1 MQVKHVK
8 TSILASVL
16 VIIVT
21 FMFSSSIIAYSSNSL
36 YDYDDM
42 DELLSLMEPYIERME
57 SAQRMEAAA
66 LELGY
71 SDNHYVIQLA
81 QKEYQEALE
90 ACEPYQ
96 EVYEDLQAR
105 WELKE
110 QEYPDATQIWS
121 YLKNLGYNNYV
132 CAGILGNIMAESGG
146 NTLYIQPLVQ
156 GGFYGICQWNQAY
169 SEVWGASLDE
179 QLDFLRD
186 TIEYELD
193 TFGYAYAKDFD
204 YGAFLHL
211 TDEQDAALAFSKC
224 YERNAP
230 ESYNIRKT
238 NATEALEYFTS

>member
-21 FMFSSSIIAYSSNSL
+21 FMFSSSIMAYSSNLL

-132 CAGILGNIMAESGG
+132 CAGILGNIMAEAGG

-156 GGFYGICQWNQAY
+156 GGFYGIC
-169 SEVWGASLDE
+169 
-179 QLDFLRD
+179 
-186 TIEYELD
+186 
-193 TFGYAYAKDFD
+193 
-204 YGAFLHL
+204 
-211 TDEQDAALAFSKC
+211 
-224 YERNAP
+224 
-230 ESYNIRKT
+230 
-238 NATEALEYFTS
+238 